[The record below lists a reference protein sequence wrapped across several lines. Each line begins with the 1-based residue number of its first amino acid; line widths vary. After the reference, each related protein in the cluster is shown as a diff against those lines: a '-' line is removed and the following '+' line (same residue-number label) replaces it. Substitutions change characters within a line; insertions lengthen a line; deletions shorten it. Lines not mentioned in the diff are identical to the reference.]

1 MFLVRKK
8 NMEKK
13 LLLEKQNKAK
23 GQVNDIIKKH
33 EHDKKINI
41 IDFYPDYNLKEPYSS
56 FNLSSDR
63 NLKPFQLLPFFKNII
78 IDIKP
83 FKNEKDF
90 ISYYG
95 MDVNQLLEQW
105 GKGIFK
111 FRLSYDY
118 TYYADLEND
127 YLDEILDKNPPIAP
141 LINKGHSILVNG
153 STFGFE
159 NFNTY
164 VSGKKLDFGNDL
176 LLDLGGTDPLTII
189 AMDMMSGYGNSMV
202 SFNESYYKYLVAEN
216 LSKLESCGFNEIVE
230 FIKRFLDVGNGRL
243 DWAFVFSNTYANF
256 LSNPILDS
264 LNGTHLVNSQ
274 MKQVA
279 NDLSIRHFENL
290 FPKLNLPVPNI
301 DVKDSILSGD
311 IAKVM
316 CENINMPTLVEV
328 EDLDNYDNDG
338 PIKALAS
345 LEKAIIDKNNNKIVD
360 LSLDLENE
368 LIYAA
373 DIVKDMQSNKKN
385 IFGLLTRFSLGFG
398 VIGEIASNI
407 LDPTMKPLFDTLIAI
422 GATGEFISNSRM
434 LNMVLS
440 KAQCFNKPSHVL
452 YLYDTNE
459 YLNFNTSEII
469 KVSSNKYFPFNDDLT
484 KKYEYF
490 EYLHENI
497 PLLSALMN
505 IDNRHIF
512 GGMQI
517 KSDNPEVKHHIID
530 FMETNNIEYKSK
542 IAVYDLNLYGVAY
555 IKKGNR
561 YSRGTPEVTME
572 VINPKF
578 IRPKYKNDKIVSYQM
593 INSKN
598 KLEQIPVKYI
608 ELLEFPSIIERN
620 IFFLDWVYPQIT
632 NKNDRPTLIHDIFEK
647 NQIDVEN
654 NIDNPK
660 KLKSILNSSLNACKD
675 LKSDKY
681 HEAHILSALGGVYV
695 RNGEYDE
702 GIKYF
707 EKAQEVCDKCCSRDM
722 ENYSLEISDLIVR
735 SFSFMS

>member
-1 MFLVRKK
+1 
-8 NMEKK
+8 MEKK
-13 LLLEKQNKAK
+13 VLLEKQNKTK
-23 GQVNDIIKKH
+23 NQVNDIIKKH
-33 EHDKKINI
+33 EKDKKIDI
-41 IDFYPDYNLKEPYSS
+41 LDFYPDYHLEEPYSC
-56 FNLSSDR
+56 FDPHSDK

-83 FKNEKDF
+83 FKKEKDF
-90 ISYYG
+90 INYYG

-111 FRLSYDY
+111 FRLSHDY
-118 TYYADLEND
+118 ICYTNLEND
-127 YLDEILDKNPPIAP
+127 YLDEILDKNPPVAP
-141 LINKGHSILVNG
+141 LINNAHSILVNG
-153 STFGFE
+153 SVFGFE
-159 NFNTY
+159 KFNSY
-164 VSGKKLDFGNDL
+164 ICGKKLDFGNDL

-189 AMDMMSGYGNSMV
+189 AMDMMSEHGNSMV
-202 SFNESYYKYLVAEN
+202 SFNENNYKYIVAEN
-216 LSKLESCGFNEIVE
+216 LSKLESCGFNEIVD

-290 FPKLNLPVPNI
+290 FPKLKLPVPNI

-311 IAKVM
+311 IAKIM
-316 CENINMPTLVEV
+316 CENINMPTLIEV

-338 PIKALAS
+338 PIKALGS
-345 LEKAIIDKNNNKIVD
+345 LEKAILDKNNNKIVD
-360 LSLDLENE
+360 LSVDLKNE
-368 LIYAA
+368 LISAA
-373 DIVKDMQSNKKN
+373 DIVKDMQSGKKN
-385 IFGLLTRFSLGFG
+385 ILGFLTHFSLGFG

-407 LDPTMKPLFDTLIAI
+407 VDPTMKPLFDALIAI
-422 GATGEFISNSRM
+422 GAAGEFASNSKM
-434 LNMVLS
+434 LNLILS
-440 KAQCFNKPSHVL
+440 KVQRLNKSNHVL

-459 YLNFNTSEII
+459 YLNFNKSKTI
-469 KVSSNKYFPFNDDLT
+469 KVSSKKYLPFNDDFT

-505 IDNRHIF
+505 IENRHIF
-512 GGMQI
+512 GGGMQI
-517 KSDNPEVKHHIID
+517 NSDNPKARQHIID

-542 IAVYDLNLYGVAY
+542 MASYDLNLYGVAY
-555 IKKGNR
+555 IKRSNT
-561 YSRGTPEVTME
+561 YSRGIPEITID

-578 IRPKYKNDKIVSYQM
+578 IRPKYKNEKIVSYQM

-608 ELLEFPSIIERN
+608 ERFEFPSIIESN

-632 NKNDRPTLIHDIFEK
+632 NKNDRPILIHDIFEK
-647 NQIDVEN
+647 NQIEVEN
-654 NIDNPK
+654 NMHNNE
-660 KLKSILNSSLNACKD
+660 KLKSIFNSSLDACNE
-675 LKSDKY
+675 LSNDKY
-681 HEAHILSALGGVYV
+681 HKAHILSALGGVYA
-695 RNGEYDE
+695 RNFEYDE
-702 GIKYF
+702 AIKYF
-707 EKAQEVCDKCCSRDM
+707 EDAQKVCDECCSRDM
-722 ENYSLEISDLIVR
+722 EDYSLEISKLIVD
-735 SFSFMS
+735 SCSLIK

>member
-1 MFLVRKK
+1 MDNWD

-23 GQVNDIIKKH
+23 DQVNDIIKKYDQ
-33 EHDKKINI
+33 DKKINI
-41 IDFYPDYNLKEPYSS
+41 LDFYPDYKLKEPYSS
-56 FNLSSDR
+56 FNPSSDR

-127 YLDEILDKNPPIAP
+127 YLDEILDKNPPVAP

-189 AMDMMSGYGNSMV
+189 AMDMMSGHGNSMV

-256 LSNPILDS
+256 ISNPILDS

-345 LEKAIIDKNNNKIVD
+345 LEKAIVDKNNNKIVD
-360 LSLDLENE
+360 LSVDLKNE
-368 LIYAA
+368 LVSAA
-373 DIVKDMQSNKKN
+373 DIIKDMQLNKKN
-385 IFGLLTRFSLGFG
+385 ILGLLTKFSLGFG
-398 VIGEIASNI
+398 VIGEIAPNI
-407 LDPTMKPLFDTLIAI
+407 IDPTMKPLFDTLIAI
-422 GATGEFISNSRM
+422 GVTGEFLSDSRM
-434 LNMVLS
+434 LNMILNKV
-440 KAQCFNKPSHVL
+440 QCFNKPSHVL

-459 YLNFNTSEII
+459 YLNFNTSETI
-469 KVSSNKYFPFNDDLT
+469 KVSSNKYLPFNDDLT

-490 EYLHENI
+490 EYLYENI

-505 IDNRHIF
+505 IDNRYIF
-512 GGMQI
+512 GGMQLNSENSEA
-517 KSDNPEVKHHIID
+517 KLHIND
-530 FMETNNIEYKSK
+530 FMETNNIEYNLKRAS
-542 IAVYDLNLYGVAY
+542 YDLNLYGVAY
-555 IKKGNR
+555 IKKGNN
-561 YSRGTPEVTME
+561 YSRGTPKLTMDT
-572 VINPKF
+572 INPKF
-578 IRPKYKNDKIVSYQM
+578 IRPKYKNEKIVSYQM

-608 ELLEFPSIIERN
+608 ELFKFPSIIERN

-632 NKNDRPTLIHDIFEK
+632 NKNERPTLIHDIFEK
-647 NQIDVEN
+647 NQMDVEK
-654 NIDNPK
+654 NIDNPE
-660 KLKSILNSSLNACKD
+660 KLKSILNSSLNVCKE
-675 LKSDKY
+675 LKADKY

-695 RNGEYDE
+695 RNGEYEE

-707 EKAQEVCDKCCSRDM
+707 EKAQEVCDNCYSRDM
-722 ENYSLEISDLIVR
+722 EDYSLEISDLIVR
-735 SFSFMS
+735 SFSFMN

>member
-1 MFLVRKK
+1 
-8 NMEKK
+8 MEKRI
-13 LLLEKQNKAK
+13 LLEKQNKAK
-23 GQVNDIIKKH
+23 DQVMNIVKKH
-33 EHDKKINI
+33 EMDKKINI
-41 IDFYPDYNLKEPYSS
+41 RDFYPDYDFNGPYSS
-56 FNLSSDR
+56 FNPSSDR
-63 NLKPFQLLPFFKNII
+63 NLKPFQLLQFFKNII

-111 FRLSYDY
+111 FRLSHDY
-118 TYYADLEND
+118 IHYANLEND
-127 YLDEILDKNPPIAP
+127 YLDEILDKNPPVAP
-141 LINKGHSILVNG
+141 LINNANSILVNG
-153 STFGFE
+153 SVFGFE
-159 NFNTY
+159 KFSRY
-164 VSGKKLDFGNDL
+164 VGGKKLDFGNDL

-189 AMDMMSGYGNSMV
+189 AMDMMSGHGHSMV
-202 SFNESYYKYLVAEN
+202 SFNENNYKYSVAEN

-264 LNGTHLVNSQ
+264 LDGTHLVNSQ

-290 FPKLNLPVPNI
+290 FPKLNLSVPNI
-301 DVKDSILSGD
+301 NVKDSILSGD
-311 IAKVM
+311 IAKIM
-316 CENINMPTLVEV
+316 CENINMPTLVDV
-328 EDLDNYDNDG
+328 EDLDDYDNDG
-338 PIKALAS
+338 PIKALGS

-360 LSLDLENE
+360 LSADLKNE
-368 LIYAA
+368 LISAA
-373 DIVKDMQSNKKN
+373 DIVKDMQSGKKN
-385 IFGLLTRFSLGFG
+385 ILGLLTHFSLGFG

-407 LDPTMKPLFDTLIAI
+407 VDPTMKPLFDALIAI
-422 GATGEFISNSRM
+422 GAAGEFVSDSRM
-434 LNMVLS
+434 FNLFLS
-440 KAQCFNKPSHVL
+440 KIQRFNKPNHVL

-459 YLNFNTSEII
+459 YLNFNTSKTI
-469 KVSSNKYFPFNDDLT
+469 KVSYNKYLPFKDDLT

-505 IDNRHIF
+505 IENRYIF

-517 KSDNPEVKHHIID
+517 NSDNPEARQHIID

-542 IAVYDLNLYGVAY
+542 MASYDLNLYGVAY
-555 IKKGNR
+555 IKRSNI
-561 YSRGTPEVTME
+561 YSRSIPELTID

-578 IRPKYKNDKIVSYQM
+578 IRPKYNNGKIVSYQM

-608 ELLEFPSIIERN
+608 EQLEFPSIIESN

-632 NKNDRPTLIHDIFEK
+632 NKNNRPMLIHDIFEK
-647 NQIDVEN
+647 NQKEIEN
-654 NIDNPK
+654 NMHDNE
-660 KLKSILNSSLNACKD
+660 KLKSILNSSLDACNE
-675 LKSDKY
+675 LINDKY
-681 HEAHILSALGGVYV
+681 HKAHILSALGGVHA
-695 RNGEYDE
+695 RNFEYE
-702 GIKYF
+702 KAIEYF
-707 EKAQEVCDKCCSRDM
+707 EEAQKVCDECCSREM
-722 ENYSLEISDLIVR
+722 EDYSLEISKLIVD
-735 SFSFMS
+735 SCSLIK